1 MIKCEGCP
9 KEAKYIVY
17 DQPHCTACM
26 LDAVEC
32 RGYVE
37 VRWIEDEPWLP
48 NQSKR
53 RIRRHPSFGVRWR
66 KKVRRSLSKIHF

>member
-1 MIKCEGCP
+1 MKCEGCN

-17 DQPHCTACM
+17 DQPHCTTCM

-37 VRWIEDEPWLP
+37 VRWLEDDDT
-48 NQSKR
+48 N
-53 RIRRHPSFGVRWR
+53 
-66 KKVRRSLSKIHF
+66 KIQREFSGSDGHE

>member
-9 KEAKYIVY
+9 KPAKYIVY
-17 DQPHCTACM
+17 NQPHCTECM

-37 VRWIEDEPWLP
+37 VRLIEDESGI
-48 NQSKR
+48 QSQ
-53 RIRRHPSFGVRWR
+53 GE
-66 KKVRRSLSKIHF
+66 